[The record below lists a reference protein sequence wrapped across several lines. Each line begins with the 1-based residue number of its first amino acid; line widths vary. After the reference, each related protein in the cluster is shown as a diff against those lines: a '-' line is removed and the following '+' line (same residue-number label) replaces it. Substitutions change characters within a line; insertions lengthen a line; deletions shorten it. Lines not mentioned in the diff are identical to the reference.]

1 MVGGIVSVY
10 VSIIILP
17 HPRPPLNPDFRKH
30 LAGLTITE
38 PLTYLDP
45 VSLLFC

>member
-1 MVGGIVSVY
+1 MLRGMGYFTPEPS
-10 VSIIILP
+10 
-17 HPRPPLNPDFRKH
+17 DFRKH